1 MIFCNYFVGCH
12 FNNMRSRNKIFPIYI
27 RSNNN
32 PTSFIPPIEAENKA
46 TLLKKE
52 KSNISINMAVSQKT
66 PLFKFRID
74 SHFEQTAATV
84 DFRSYFKNLLLNS
97 FFLSI

>member
-1 MIFCNYFVGCH
+1 
-12 FNNMRSRNKIFPIYI
+12 
-27 RSNNN
+27 
-32 PTSFIPPIEAENKA
+32 
-46 TLLKKE
+46 
-52 KSNISINMAVSQKT
+52 MAVSQKT

-97 FFLSI
+97 FFLSIEI